1 MCILLASAAA
11 DRCGG
16 GVCEGNG
23 PEGRSL
29 LQTDAASS
37 LKQDYGTV
45 NDDRDM
51 AAETDDHERK
61 SLTKTLDIDVKM
73 MEGEF
78 AKMNEKM
85 KVIENT
91 LGVTTASA
99 TSDAT
104 TEDKTEEASLQQ
116 TASEPNDSSLR
127 ARISTL
133 ETNVADLLSRTISVE
148 TDVGVAHTSLLDATT
163 DPVIG
168 LANRAI
174 ALHLKV
180 HDLQGR
186 IAKMEHEVVNGL
198 KPDATLMEKEV
209 DILDHKVNALK
220 MNVQGPDSLLE
231 VGASSEKGLKSQV
244 SDLETRV
251 GELLSTT
258 AALETELHGPS
269 NEPVTGE
276 ALLQEEKT
284 NGNQGLAARMSALK
298 EKVSNL
304 KSRVFTLEHH
314 VNGLVTGLYVEKK

>member
-16 GVCEGNG
+16 SVCEGSG

-29 LQTDAASS
+29 LQTDTASS
-37 LKQDYGTV
+37 LKQDYGAV

-61 SLTKTLDIDVKM
+61 SLTKSLDIDVRI

-78 AKMNEKM
+78 ATMNEKM

-91 LGVTTASA
+91 LGVTTASGTSNA
-99 TSDAT
+99 T
-104 TEDKTEEASLQQ
+104 TEEASLQQ
-116 TASEPNDSSLR
+116 TANESNDSSLR

-133 ETNVADLLSRTISVE
+133 ETNIADLSARTISVE
-148 TDVGVAHTSLLDATT
+148 TDVGVAHASLLDATT
-163 DPVIG
+163 DPLIG
-168 LANRAI
+168 LASRAI

-186 IAKMEHEVVNGL
+186 IAKMEHEVLNGL
-198 KPDATLMEKEV
+198 KPDATLMEKKVEV
-209 DILDHKVNALK
+209 LEHKVNALK
-220 MNVQGPDSLLE
+220 MKLQGPDNSSLLE
-231 VGASSEKGLKSQV
+231 VGASSEKGLKSKV
-244 SDLETRV
+244 LDLETRV

-258 AALETELHGPS
+258 ATLETELHGPS

-276 ALLQEEKT
+276 ALLQKEKT
-284 NGNQGLAARMSALK
+284 HGNQGLAARMSALK
-298 EKVSNL
+298 KKVSNL
-304 KSRVFTLEHH
+304 ESRVFTLEHH
-314 VNGLVTGLYVEKK
+314 VNGLVTGLYTEKK